1 MNESLIAARYAKAL
15 LNTGIEVQILP
26 QLREDLKLIDATCRT
41 EPRILQ
47 VMNSPSVLR
56 ETKLQLLK
64 QLFGEKVSPYTI
76 RFIETLLQRNR
87 QQLLPDILRSFESQY
102 NRHENIRQAVL
113 TTASPVDE
121 AQRQAVVRL
130 LETRYR
136 AHIELT
142 CRINPDIIGG
152 FVLNVDGDQY
162 DAAVETALRRIQQN
176 LMQ

>member
-15 LNTGIEVQILP
+15 LLTGIEARNLP
-26 QLREDLKLIDATCRT
+26 QLCEDLRLIGSACRA
-41 EPRILQ
+41 EPRIMQIL
-47 VMNSPSVLR
+47 NSPSVQR
-56 ETKLQLLK
+56 ETKLQLLEK
-64 QLFGEKVSPYTI
+64 MFGEKVTPYTM
-76 RFIETLLQRNR
+76 RFAGTLLQRNR
-87 QQLLPDILRSFESQY
+87 QQLLPDILRSFERLY
-102 NRHENIRQAVL
+102 NEHENIRQAVL

-130 LETRYR
+130 LETRCG

-142 CRINPDIIGG
+142 CRTDPDIIGG